1 MQSLNVETKIN
12 VVDLA
17 FNFFPLVL
25 GATNQYSMTSAEDS
39 LEIDFQIL
47 QTRSSQYQHLPP
59 VTERTKKSKKSSGRQ
74 NSVKCEHHEDKNNK
88 DTWTAVHSECD
99 LCTRFSV
106 VNTLKECVL
115 PRTVDAL
122 NLLLTLK
129 DENNG
134 RSWYGGSAYQ
144 ECAQILSLRWISCNL
159 YPMPLRTVARDL
171 EQLFDEYRGIKK
183 FSSKS
188 PAYWTK
194 CTPFLQKMSHLFD
207 IQADTFLQS
216 SWFTKTGVKHDKD
229 FYIKQAKNPPEGY
242 STGKVDKVWE
252 KTTIRKEKREEYL
265 STLRE
270 DKKNKK
276 INEGSENSGNV
287 VVDAVDDEESED
299 DTSVEYVP
307 ESPAKKKKYEYIES
321 FDDADDDIPNGM
333 RNLRSSLR
341 SVRPEVYKVM
351 TLLKSKFHMSQ
362 PQAEASIVYV
372 GNILFKRK
380 WKFYDE
386 KQPTDKNTLP
396 AGSNMRRIEPYMEA
410 MALASIVEEVMSG
423 KRMVV
428 TYSNDGSAMSGVGS
442 YVVQSLT
449 IDNVQRVLPTFS
461 IFTESRE
468 SLQDL
473 EITTLKILCCAVGYR
488 YTEAEILANI
498 KFVMSDST
506 SHNLNVIESVC
517 ESYNVAPPKALTCNI
532 HPLMMMQRKVKEV
545 FCVLHDTIGAEK
557 LKQCFL
563 SDVDFA
569 NDDFITKAIHCLSN
583 FINKD
588 HSAKPWNYHS
598 HFNSHISPRTNKSV
612 TLKDHRFNRLFVC
625 CEGLT
630 YHLDDIASYLDKYR
644 NIVNGITILDR
655 SFVEMP
661 VLKPIFCAAALI
673 GIHITKPFQS
683 LLIDC
688 ETKFS
693 TLGLAFPKLYHELT
707 TINPAN
713 MCNTSEQ
720 VFHFVTKEMF
730 TSGLPDNEVCSI
742 IDECAKE
749 HKDEIVELMKM
760 MISKI
765 ADGFDLQRGAIF
777 GFGTHANDDT
787 GTLFKV
793 ANATEEEKE
802 ELDHT
807 SVHNLGEERS
817 VGSINYEIKIRG
829 KRNLESASRKIVLN
843 KSIDL
848 IEAKEAEEFL
858 SFRKPS
864 QGIAI
869 LKKDWLGKMRE
880 LENETFASKDDVN
893 SHLDTVKYKDLE
905 FLKSKN
911 GPFVNGEEVEMYLK
925 GDETA
930 EEKNERF
937 YFEVRYA
944 KNTSL
949 RLKHTDAVFRLKR
962 DHKNLTN
969 EEYAENLMNYLG
981 SVRKTSSLTVNDLSD
996 AISKITGRVSTEISN
1011 TETVHSPAELRHQSP
1026 SSFKPGEH
1034 VAVFWIENSNDVVW
1048 YLGIVDDETEN
1059 GKVQVL
1065 HLKQTDKV
1073 GQKWL
1078 LPDNPENLLVD
1089 KDQIIVRDISVMYFG
1104 VSCRVEISKAM
1115 TKEINERLSEV
1126 V

>member
-1 MQSLNVETKIN
+1 
-12 VVDLA
+12 
-17 FNFFPLVL
+17 
-25 GATNQYSMTSAEDS
+25 MTSGEDS
-39 LEIDFQIL
+39 IEIDFQIL
-47 QTRSSQYQHLPP
+47 QTRQSQYQHLPVAP
-59 VTERTKKSKKSSGRQ
+59 EQTSKPKKTKNKKSSGRH
-74 NSVKCEHHEDKNNK
+74 NSMKCVDHEDENN
-88 DTWTAVHSECD
+88 DAWTAVHSECS
-99 LCTRFSV
+99 LCSRFSST

-115 PRTVDAL
+115 PRTINVLDF
-122 NLLLTLK
+122 LLSVK
-129 DENNG
+129 DERNG
-134 RSWYGGSAYQ
+134 HSWYGGSAFQ
-144 ECAQILSLRWISCNL
+144 ECAQILSLRWLSCNV
-159 YPMPLRTVARDL
+159 YPLPLRTVAREL
-171 EQLFDEYRGIKK
+171 EKLFKEYRAIRK
-183 FSSKS
+183 FGSKS
-188 PAYWTK
+188 PVYWTK
-194 CTPFLQKMSHLFD
+194 CTPFLQKMSTLFD
-207 IQADTFLQS
+207 IEAEAALQS
-216 SWFTKTGVKHDKD
+216 SWFKKTGVKHDKE
-229 FYIKQAKNPPEGY
+229 FYLKQKKNPPEGY
-242 STGKVDKVWE
+242 STRKVDKVWE
-252 KTTIRKEKREEYL
+252 KAAIRKQKREDYL
-265 STLRE
+265 TNLRGE
-270 DKKNKK
+270 ENDKKV
-276 INEGSENSGNV
+276 NEDSKTSDDV
-287 VVDAVDDEESED
+287 LVDVVDNEESED
-299 DTSVEYVP
+299 VEYVP
-307 ESPAKKKKYEYIES
+307 ESPAKKKKYDYIES
-321 FDDADDDIPNGM
+321 FDDSDDEIPHHM

-362 PQAEASIVYV
+362 PQAEAAIVYV
-372 GNILFKRK
+372 GNHLFDRK

-386 KQPTDKNTLP
+386 KQPVDKNTLP
-396 AGSNMRRIEPYMEA
+396 AGSNMRRIEPYMES
-410 MALASIVEEVMSG
+410 MALAGIVEEVMSG

-428 TYSNDGSAMSGVGS
+428 TYSNDGSAMSGVGN

-468 SLQDL
+468 SLQEL
-473 EITTLKILCCAVGYR
+473 EITTLKILCCSVDYR

-517 ESYNVAPPKALTCNI
+517 ESYDVAPPKALTCNI
-532 HPLMMMQRKVKEV
+532 HPLMMMQRKVKDV

-557 LKQCFL
+557 LNQCFL

-598 HFNSHISPRTNKSV
+598 HFNSHISPRKNKSV

-673 GIHITKPFQS
+673 GIHITKPFQA
-683 LLIDC
+683 LIIDC

-693 TLGLAFPKLYHELT
+693 TLVAAFPKLYDELT
-707 TINPAN
+707 TVDPAN
-713 MCNTSEQ
+713 MCNTREQ
-720 VFHFVTKEMF
+720 VFHFVSKEMF

-742 IDECAKE
+742 INECAEE
-749 HKDEIVELMKM
+749 HKDDIAQLMRM

-765 ADGFDLQRGAIF
+765 ADGFDLQRGAVF

-793 ANATEEEKE
+793 ATATDEEKE

-817 VGSINYEIKIRG
+817 VGSINNEIKIRG

-848 IEAKEAEEFL
+848 IENREAKEFL
-858 SFRKPS
+858 SFRKAS
-864 QGIAI
+864 QGITK
-869 LKKDWLGKMRE
+869 LKKDWLNKMRE
-880 LENETFASKDDVN
+880 EENESFASKDDVN
-893 SHLDTVKYKDLE
+893 SHLETVKYKDLE
-905 FLKSKN
+905 FLKGRD
-911 GPFVNGEEVEMYLK
+911 GPFVSAEEVEVYMN

-930 EEKNERF
+930 EEKNKRL
-937 YFEVRYA
+937 YTEVRYA

-949 RLKHTDAVFRLKR
+949 RLKHSDPVFRLKR
-962 DHKNLTN
+962 DYKNLTN
-969 EEYAENLMNYLG
+969 EEYAANLMNYLG
-981 SVRKTSSLTVNDLSD
+981 SARKTSSLTVNDLSN
-996 AISKITGRVSTEISN
+996 AISKITGRTVTTHNSN
-1011 TETVHSPAELRHQSP
+1011 TQSEHSSPEILHQSP

-1034 VAVFWIENSNDVVW
+1034 VVVFWIENSNEVVW
-1048 YLGIVDDETEN
+1048 YLGIVDGETES
-1059 GKVQVL
+1059 GKVKVL
-1065 HLKQTDKV
+1065 HLKRTDKV

-1078 LPDNPENLLVD
+1078 LPDDPENLDVD
-1089 KDQIIVRDISVMYFG
+1089 KDQIIMTDVNVMYFG

-1115 TKEINERLSEV
+1115 TKEINKRVSEV